1 MRLITALILIGS
13 LVAIV
18 GSGKAATRGISKGDW
33 NTDEFSEP
41 AYASRWG
48 YGSTDQGSV
57 ITVTADASRAK
68 TDKSSIKLDTT
79 GGQDTWA
86 YFPNTKDM
94 DLDTSAC
101 TAFEFFLRSEK
112 TEEFGTDAKVVFKD
126 MAGNAARFEGS
137 KLLRMRDAAKG
148 WVSFA
153 VPVSASAQPLI
164 EESARKA
171 WLDKTKTGVVPPEWI
186 TTVDPG
192 FDWKHIASFEI
203 HTIGGSGYRVWY
215 DDVHFVSVTEPSPLT
230 WWLSSLDKPD
240 LSVTWAEQL
249 PHYKRYRPGDYSNP
263 SQNDVK
269 SKHWPDEGEDVK
281 YVVHIRNVGF
291 LKSAATDF
299 SCSIDGKV
307 TKTDRVPELAPQQEI
322 TVEVPW
328 KWKQGP
334 YKFEG
339 RVDTEGKMDEISKKN
354 NVLAFNT
361 DAYTLYAICETGMT
375 KQVDAV
381 NNSYG
386 SFSYEDWLRGSTVDT
401 MNWLIMKSTYDFA
414 PQGAKVRVRV
424 GKVYVVDQATDQ
436 YREREELTDYDGG
449 WVYGSKGAMEYCDL
463 ANTFMWALNHELSH
477 QIGII
482 DDYQFNLEPFNNKIN
497 GKGYNQ
503 EATFGMG
510 GIMVGGSIGSNTP
523 PAYAD
528 IDVVGMNATYGKRRG
543 YFGEYLYNLPEKNTL
558 VLMLDGKPASD
569 VDVSVYQKRED
580 NGLVEGD
587 PVYTGKTDSEGRFP
601 LANRSGKGEEKYSE
615 QGFTTI
621 TGCVMKANPFGHINI
636 TGFNG
641 VFLVRAEVDGKWYYG
656 FTDIGRFAV
665 EKARGHEDATYKI
678 ELKPDDPK

>member
-1 MRLITALILIGS
+1 MRKSSIVLAIILIAGT
-13 LVAIV
+13 
-18 GSGKAATRGISKGDW
+18 AAGAPAAKRGISKGDW
-33 NTDEFSEP
+33 CTGEFSEP
-41 AYASRWG
+41 AYGSRWG

-57 ITVTADASRAK
+57 ITVTADTSQTKAG
-68 TDKSSIKLDTT
+68 KSSIKLDTT
-79 GGQDTWA
+79 RGQDTWA

-94 DLDTSAC
+94 DLDASAC
-101 TAFEFFLRSEK
+101 TAFEFSLRSEK
-112 TEEFGTDAKVVFKD
+112 TEEFGRDARVVIKD
-126 MAGNAARFEGS
+126 MAGKTARFEGS
-137 KLLRMRDAAKG
+137 KLLRLRDAAKG
-148 WVSFA
+148 WVDFT
-153 VPVSASAQPLI
+153 VPVSAAAQPLI

-171 WLDKTKTGVVPPEWI
+171 WLDKTKTGIAPPEWI

-203 HTIGGSGYRVWY
+203 HTIGGNGYRVWY
-215 DDVHFVSVTEPSPLT
+215 DSVEFVSPKPLK

-240 LSVTWAEQL
+240 LSVTWAEQT

-263 SQNDVK
+263 SQADIE
-269 SKHWPDEGEDVK
+269 SKHWPDEGEEVK
-281 YVVHIRNVGF
+281 YIVHIRNVGF
-291 LKSAATDF
+291 AKSKATDF
-299 SCSIDGKV
+299 ACSVDGKV
-307 TKTDRVPELAPQQEI
+307 TKTAKVPALAPQQET

-328 KWKQGP
+328 TWKQGP
-334 YKFEG
+334 YKFEA
-339 RVDTEGKMDEISKKN
+339 RVDTKGKMDEVSKKN
-354 NVLAFNT
+354 NTLAFNT
-361 DAYTLYAICETGMT
+361 DAYTLFAVCETGMT

-401 MNWLIMKSTYDFA
+401 MNWLIAKSKYDFA
-414 PQGAKVRVRV
+414 PEGAKVTVRV

-436 YREREELTDYDGG
+436 HRQREELTDYDGG

-463 ANTFMWALNHELSH
+463 ANTFMWALSHELSH

-482 DDYQFNLEPFNNKIN
+482 DDYQLNLEPFNNKIN

-503 EATFGMG
+503 EATHGKV
-510 GIMVGGSIGSNTP
+510 GIMVGGPIGSNTP

-543 YFGEYLYNLPEKNTL
+543 HFGEYLYNLPEKNTL
-558 VLMLDGKPASD
+558 VLTLDGKPAGD
-569 VDVSVYQKRED
+569 VDISVYQKRED
-580 NGLVEGD
+580 NGLIEGD

-601 LANRSGKGEEKYSE
+601 LANRSGKGSEKYSE

-636 TGFNG
+636 CGFNG
-641 VFLVRAEVDGKWYYG
+641 VFMVRASVGGKWYYA
-656 FTDIGRFAV
+656 FTDIARFAV

-678 ELKPDDPK
+678 ELKPEDSK